1 MVWRLPSALKTLS
14 LNVPECVPSKGSFNL
29 LSFPSN
35 HMGLKILCPETVW
48 VLFFCVSTCINT
60 KFLRPG
66 RFSYSSFVFRSF
78 LLVKSTRKSRF
89 FFCASR
95 NSRAAAA
102 IRAGFLALVPDL
114 QDLFAPGPCQID
126 LGPWGLGALGCQIR
140 PLF

>member
-66 RFSYSSFVFRSF
+66 RFSYSSFVFRTF

-89 FFCASR
+89 FFLRISKFPCSCSNPCRFLGLSSRFTRSLCAWT
-95 NSRAAAA
+95 
-102 IRAGFLALVPDL
+102 LPDR
-114 QDLFAPGPCQID
+114 F
-126 LGPWGLGALGCQIR
+126 GALGCQIR